1 MAPLLSMLMKL
12 TKYLILIILLLS
24 ALLRLYKLDSLPELN
39 PDEAALGYNAYSLL
53 QTGKDEHGASYPLH
67 FRSFGDFKP
76 GGYVYL
82 TMPFVKFSGLTPLA
96 VRLPN
101 AILSILTIFIV
112 YRLVLLISKSTS
124 LSLSTA
130 FILAVSPWHIHFSR
144 GAWESSVALFFIT
157 LGIYLFYIYLGSHR
171 STHFFVSLL
180 SFVASLYVY
189 HSARIVAP
197 LICLFLFIA
206 NYKLLIAKYKN
217 LIIPVILAFIFTIP
231 VLVSFLRNGGTTRF
245 GGVGITADYGP
256 KARSEELLNH
266 HGNVFIGNRI
276 IHNQR
281 VLYLLSWG
289 QKYLTHFD
297 LNYLFIKGDE
307 VPRSKSPDMGQLHLI
322 ELPFLIAGVIYLLK
336 NKTLRPLGT
345 LTIAWILIAPLASSL
360 TFQAPS
366 ALRSLPMSIP
376 LSILVGSGIYL
387 FIKTTSRYTPHN
399 LFVLTILYLCSVF
412 YFADAYFVH
421 APQRYPF
428 AWNTGFNKMMPFI
441 DSQKSNFDHIYFTDK
456 YDQPYI
462 LYLFFTKYPP
472 QKIQSQIKLTTPDK
486 YGFSTVNSIDNINF
500 GKISW
505 SEIPP
510 RSLVISGDENIPAI
524 PKASLVLPGGS
535 IGFRI
540 YEK

>member
-1 MAPLLSMLMKL
+1 MKL
-12 TKYLILIILLLS
+12 TKYLILIIILLS
-24 ALLRLYKLDSLPELN
+24 ALLRLYKIDSIPELN

-53 QTGKDEHGASYPLH
+53 QTGKDEHGTSYPLH

-82 TMPFVKFSGLTPLA
+82 AMPFVKLLGLTPLA

-101 AILSILTIFIV
+101 AMLSVLTVFIV
-112 YRLVLLISKSTS
+112 YRLVLLISKSTP
-124 LSLSTA
+124 LSISTA
-130 FILAVSPWHIHFSR
+130 FVLAVSPWHIHFSR
-144 GAWESSVALFFIT
+144 GAWESSIALFFLT
-157 LGIYLFYIYLGSHR
+157 LGIYLFYIYLDSHR
-171 STHFFVSLL
+171 SIIFFVSLL
-180 SFVASLYVY
+180 SFVSSLYVY

-197 LICLFLFIA
+197 LICLFLFVA
-206 NYKLLIAKYKN
+206 NYKLLLAKYKS
-217 LIIPVILAFIFTIP
+217 LIIPIALAVIFAIP
-231 VLVSFLRNGGTTRF
+231 VLVSFLRNGGTARF

-289 QKYLTHFD
+289 QKYLSHFD

-322 ELPFLIAGVIYLLK
+322 ELPFLIAGIIYLLK
-336 NKTLRPLGT
+336 NKSLRPLGT
-345 LTIAWILIAPLASSL
+345 LTVVWILIAPLASSL

-387 FIKTTSRYTPHN
+387 FIKTTSRFTPHN
-399 LFVLTILYLCSVF
+399 IFILTILYVCSIF

-421 APQRYPF
+421 APQRYPY
-428 AWNTGFNKMMPFI
+428 AWNTGFSKMMPFI
-441 DSQKSNFDHIYFTDK
+441 DSQKSNYDHIYFTDK

-472 QKIQSQIKLTTPDK
+472 QKIQPQIKLTTPDK

-505 SEIPP
+505 SDIPS